1 MGAIETKTFKSGNS
15 VAVRLPK
22 ELGFETDMAVTI
34 ERHGDVITIRPTHDA
49 AEKKRK
55 LLEFIEVMRAL
66 PAPGYIEKR
75 EPIEFPE
82 RPGL

>member
-1 MGAIETKTFKSGNS
+1 
-15 VAVRLPK
+15 
-22 ELGFETDMAVTI
+22 MAVTI